1 MRILKFNVHGQ
12 SISKDPKCDFNGIA
26 SGTKNYLKAKFAFRL
41 DWNGMRVVAVFKCL
55 NNEYPAKVVSGECV
69 IPEEALIWSNFSVHL
84 IGENASGTRIKTNKV
99 TIRQEVV

>member
-26 SGTKNYLKAKFAFRL
+26 SGTKSYLKAKFAFRS

-55 NNEYPAKVVSGECV
+55 NKEYPTKVINGECN
-69 IPEEALIWSNFSVHL
+69 IPEDALVWSNFSVYL
-84 IGENASGTRIKTNKV
+84 IGENSEEVRIKTNKV
-99 TIRQEVV
+99 SVEQEVV